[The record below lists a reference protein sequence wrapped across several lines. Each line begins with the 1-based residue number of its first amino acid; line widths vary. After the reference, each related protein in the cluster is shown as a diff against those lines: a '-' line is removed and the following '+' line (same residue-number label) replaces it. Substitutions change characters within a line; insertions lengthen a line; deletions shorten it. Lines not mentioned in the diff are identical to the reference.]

1 MSQSYT
7 PALKAQYFEKVVPAL
22 IETLGYKNIHQVPSL
37 VKVSINSGFAT
48 DLDKNQIADIL
59 RDLTIIAGQKPV
71 TAKARKSV
79 ANFKLRQGQ
88 TIGAHVTLRGNAMW
102 DFLFRLIVVALP
114 TIRDFR
120 GVPTRLDGQ
129 GNYTLGINDF
139 TIFPEIS
146 VENVKRTLGFDVTIV
161 TTAQSDDEGRELLK
175 LLGMPFRRTAESAQA
190 A

>member
-1 MSQSYT
+1 MSQSYN
-7 PALKAQYFEKVVPAL
+7 PALKAQYQEKVIPAL
-22 IETLGYKNIHQVPSL
+22 IESRGYKNIHQVPSV
-37 VKVSINSGFAT
+37 VKVSINSGFGT
-48 DLDKNQIADIL
+48 ELDKNQIADIL

-146 VENVKRTLGFDVTIV
+146 VENVKRTLGFDITIV

-175 LLGMPFRRTAESAQA
+175 LLGMPFRRAAETSQA

>member
-1 MSQSYT
+1 MSQSYH
-7 PALKAQYFEKVVPAL
+7 PALKAQYVEKAVPAL
-22 IETLGYKNIHQVPSL
+22 IETFGYKNVHQVPSL
-37 VKVSINSGFAT
+37 VKVSINSGFGT
-48 DLDKNQIADIL
+48 ELDKNQIADVL

-146 VENVKRTLGFDVTIV
+146 VENVKRTLGFDITIV
-161 TTAQSDDEGRELLK
+161 TTAQTDDEGRELLK
-175 LLGMPFRRTAESAQA
+175 LLGMPFRRAAENVQA